1 MIKLCKHITALQNYR
16 EKKEKMQCTK
26 GIKMSEQKKR
36 RGRKAID
43 GEKINNN
50 LTIRFSDKELEE
62 IEELAKKLDMPKTRL
77 VRNMALAGLE
87 DAKMLDKIGALKGA
101 QKLMDFKERLLNPGR
116 YKTLYTAS

>member
-1 MIKLCKHITALQNYR
+1 
-16 EKKEKMQCTK
+16 
-26 GIKMSEQKKR
+26 MSEQKKR